1 MTDFKKLEQVSP
13 ESYPKFTFSRKGGY
27 VEDQVDQTV
36 QNIFNDVNKVISY
49 QNDTVEELISV
60 ENELVTV
67 KGSVEGLTN
76 RLAEKVQ
83 ENEALKA
90 QVAEV
95 DQVVDAVR
103 SDYEERLAALQRELE
118 AANIQL
124 AQHSADL
131 TEAREA
137 VVTVVES
144 APVSP
149 SAPEYSFEGEA
160 AAATSLLI
168 AAEKTAKAYIAEA
181 REKAEAL
188 VADAE
193 GNIDDLRNEVVLLTS
208 SRDAALETLREFH
221 LDQLEKIS
229 SLSGQVHPEDIVVEP
244 DADVA
249 AEADAYAEAVETA
262 HAGEELSDETLHT
275 VADEEDLDDDGVD
288 EDITYDVVK
297 EQEWAVEPVTETVVD
312 EDEEEESL
320 SPEHSAVEDEDDE
333 TVEKEEK

>member
-49 QNDTVEELISV
+49 QNDTVEELLRV
-60 ENELVTV
+60 ENDLVDV
-67 KGSVEGLTN
+67 RGSVEGLTN
-76 RLAEKVQ
+76 RLAEKVK
-83 ENEALKA
+83 ENETLKT

-95 DQVVDAVR
+95 DAVVDTVR
-103 SDYEERLAALQRELE
+103 SDYEDRIAALQRELE
-118 AANIQL
+118 AAKVQL

-131 TEAREA
+131 SEAREA

-149 SAPEYSFEGEA
+149 SAPEYSFEDEA

-193 GNIDDLRNEVVLLTS
+193 TNIDDLRNEVVLLTS

-221 LDQLEKIS
+221 LEQLEKIS
-229 SLSGQVHPEDIVVEP
+229 SLSGQVRPEDVVVET

-249 AEADAYAEAVETA
+249 AEADAYAEAAETI
-262 HAGEELSDETLHT
+262 HSGEELSDATLHD
-275 VADEEDLDDDGVD
+275 VADEEDLDDEGVD
-288 EDITYDVVK
+288 EDVTYEAVK
-297 EQEWAVEPVTETVVD
+297 EQEWAVEPVAETVVD
-312 EDEEEESL
+312 DEEEESL
-320 SPEHSAVEDEDDE
+320 SPEHTIVEDEDNE